1 MRKAFLTVSFLV
13 ALGWPLAS
21 SAQETEDPTFEEP
34 SVEDPSLEDEAPLTV
49 PLTGNYGSDLACKL
63 YDDGGT
69 EAVMSNGDT
78 FTPPK
83 PDAANPFLIVR
94 PDGVDGYDL
103 TCEIYDSTDLK
114 AGGWVVTLFCSEDGD
129 EAGDITS
136 VRIVEDTAK
145 GTISY
150 ADGRRSIT
158 LKRCD

>member
-1 MRKAFLTVSFLV
+1 M
-13 ALGWPLAS
+13 
-21 SAQETEDPTFEEP
+21 
-34 SVEDPSLEDEAPLTV
+34 

-114 AGGWVVTLFCSEDGD
+114 AGGWVVTLFCSENGD
-129 EAGDITS
+129 EAGDITL
-136 VRIVEDTAK
+136 
-145 GTISY
+145 GPH
-150 ADGRRSIT
+150 RRGYRQGHDRLCGWPT
-158 LKRCD
+158 LDHA